1 MSTNVF
7 TDEMAA
13 PSYTTSW
20 DLTRPAAT
28 WLNVVAPRPVTWLS
42 TSSIRKRREVSGPS
56 TSNPLEVEV
65 IAALLRRADTLAG
78 AARKKPTVAVLSGYA
93 AQRDALETRIARSRQ
108 QWKNL
113 RIECAT
119 IDAFQGREADIVVYS
134 LTRSNRR
141 RQLGFVKD
149 PPRLNVAFSRAQDA
163 LIVVGDDEFA
173 RAARGSAQLCK
184 VLDHISD
191 HPDDC
196 ALIGAEI

>member
-1 MSTNVF
+1 LI
-7 TDEMAA
+7 
-13 PSYTTSW
+13 SYCFYDK
-20 DLTRPAAT
+20 DLTSKDRPAAS

-42 TSSIRKRREVSGPS
+42 TSSLSQRREISGAS

-65 IAALLRRADTLAG
+65 IATFLRRADTLAG
-78 AARKKPTVAVLSGYA
+78 AARKKPTVAVLTGYA

-108 QWKNL
+108 QWRNL

-119 IDAFQGREADIVVYS
+119 VDGFQGREADIVIHS

-173 RAARGSAQLCK
+173 RAAKGSAQLCK

-196 ALIGAEI
+196 IVVPAEV